1 MASNQDLEF
10 VAGAD
15 GRPWTVALAA
25 GHFWRQPFRL
35 GLQAD
40 DSLVDEFE
48 QTGGEP
54 DADRQAVP
62 TWCDEEN

>member
-1 MASNQDLEF
+1 MTGDQRVEF
-10 VAGAD
+10 VVGAD
-15 GRPWTVALAA
+15 PRATAVTLAA

-40 DSLVDEFE
+40 DGPVDEFE
-48 QTGGEP
+48 QAGREP
-54 DADRQAVP
+54 DADGQAVP